1 MSALLIALVLMTPGL
16 AEACSTCLSASDETR
31 EAYYASTA
39 LMAVLPLAMIGGLGY
54 WLHRVSREERPD
66 EDHDAD
72 QRDGPGS
79 D

>member
-1 MSALLIALVLMTPGL
+1 MSALLVAAVLLWPGL

-54 WLHRVSREERPD
+54 WLRRVSRDPAPD
-66 EDHDAD
+66 DD
-72 QRDGPGS
+72 RDGPDS
-79 D
+79 A